1 MGLKAVIF
9 DFNGVVINDEPI
21 HERLISQLLLEE
33 NLRPNPKDF
42 QAVCLG
48 RSDRV
53 ALKMLFER
61 RGRCV
66 TEEYLGE
73 LMRRKSQMYLE
84 ELSQMETLPS
94 YEGLTD
100 FILKLRLENLQLA
113 LVSGALRVEIET
125 VLDRLGLTEQFP
137 IIVAGDDIA
146 TSKPEPDGYLLAV
159 EKLGLKP
166 SECLAIEDAPA
177 GIEAAQRA
185 GLQAVGVA
193 NTYPVHMLQRQADWV
208 VDYLSEL
215 ELDRVR
221 EAFETEVPARL
232 GASPE
237 ASSSD

>member
-1 MGLKAVIF
+1 MGLKAVVF

-33 NLRPNPKDF
+33 NLRPDAREF
-42 QAVCLG
+42 QTVCLG
-48 RSDRV
+48 RSDRI
-53 ALKMLFER
+53 ALKAVWER

-66 TEEYLGE
+66 TEEYLAE

-84 ELSQMETLPS
+84 ELRQMERLPS
-94 YEGLTD
+94 YEGLTE
-100 FILKLRLENLQLA
+100 FILKLRVENLQLA

-125 VLDRLGLTEQFP
+125 VLDRLELAAQFP
-137 IIVAGDDIA
+137 VIVAGDDIA
-146 TSKPEPDGYLLAV
+146 TSKPEPEGYLLAA

-166 SECLAIEDAPA
+166 SECLAIEDTPA

-185 GLQAVGVA
+185 GLQVVGVA

-215 ELDRVR
+215 EIDRIR
-221 EAFETEVPARL
+221 NAFETEVPARL
-232 GASPE
+232 GTSPE
-237 ASSSD
+237 TSGSD